1 MKNCINMPNVLS
13 FVIYSNS
20 LTIITNHPPMTYS
33 YLPFKAIKKRTDK
46 DISKEPTTMLQVR
59 NSLSISLKSL
69 DLAMDLLQVLILCGY
84 KI

>member
-1 MKNCINMPNVLS
+1 
-13 FVIYSNS
+13 
-20 LTIITNHPPMTYS
+20 MTYS

-46 DISKEPTTMLQVR
+46 EISKEHTTMVQVR